1 VIVVDASALIAILE
15 KEADAAVFAR
25 AIADGE
31 PPLISAATLVEVSI
45 VMLRRHGK
53 KGLRSLTTLLQ
64 KAGFQVESLTAQQ
77 AQQAV
82 EAYAAYGKGMK
93 KGAGLNYGDC
103 FSYAL
108 AKATGLPLLFKGAD
122 FVRTDIES
130 AL

>member
-1 VIVVDASALIAILE
+1 MIVVDASALIAILE
-15 KEADAAVFAR
+15 KEADAPVYAG
-25 AIADGE
+25 AIAEGE

-45 VMLRRHGK
+45 VMLRRHGQ

-82 EAYAAYGKGMK
+82 EAYATYGKGMK

-122 FVRTDIES
+122 FARTDIES